1 MRRKSKPRRR
11 PRRRRP
17 PTPGGGGGE
26 RQRRPSHRGD
36 RAPEQ
41 KREGFREATRRFGS
55 EADRPREPLK
65 PSVAE
70 RKRKH
75 VSALRAEI
83 AGDAG
88 ETANASFAA
97 RPRTARAAKDAVERL
112 TPTQATLR
120 KRADAAAKTSRPR
133 ARFSAKGQGARG
145 ESGDRLA
152 GRFGGAERSR
162 DAAPQGRQ
170 IQGATAAPDAAARDD
185 RPRGEGRP
193 ERFADKPVSGRETQ
207 ARNSGAEARP
217 RRDDRPRGERS
228 TSGERPFTGRNKH
241 QRAKRD
247 DQRPGRAGARPEGAA
262 GRPPRRGPARDRPS
276 PGGRPRPPPPAAET
290 LSDAR
295 GRRKVPRPTA
305 RRRLHARISR
315 PRSAFAESIFDIL
328 AHRYPPVDR
337 RGAGRRSLRR
347 LRGRSPSRL
356 CRAARVSSVRRQ
368 RGGSAR
374 PASRQCRK
382 PGPRRRHPHL
392 AGRCDEARQSA
403 ERRPLVHARLS
414 GGCFASF
421 ISRLSFASSR
431 KYGLR
436 PPLRSRPTR
445 SGRGRE

>member
-1 MRRKSKPRRR
+1 MLELPATGWLRRYRVRAHGKVDLAALEALREGITIDGIHYAGIEAKLDREQGSNAWITMGLREGKNREIKKVLEHLGLSVNRLIRVSFGPFELGELGEGEIAEVRTRVLR
-11 PRRRRP
+11 EQLGAKLAKEAGANFEAQIETAKAPEAPAGP

-41 KREGFREATRRFGS
+41 KREGFRREATRRFGS

-88 ETANASFAA
+88 GNRKRIVRGATQDRKGREV
-97 RPRTARAAKDAVERL
+97 AVERL

-162 DAAPQGRQ
+162 DAAPQGRRYEARNG
-170 IQGATAAPDAAARDD
+170 GAKTRPPRDD

-193 ERFADKPVSGRETQ
+193 ERFADKPVSGRKFKH
-207 ARNSGAEARP
+207 RDSGAEARP

-262 GRPPRRGPARDRPS
+262 GRPPRRGPPRDRPS
-276 PGGRPRPPPPAAET
+276 PGGE
-290 LSDAR
+290 
-295 GRRKVPRPTA
+295 GR
-305 RRRLHARISR
+305 
-315 PRSAFAESIFDIL
+315 
-328 AHRYPPVDR
+328 
-337 RGAGRRSLRR
+337 
-347 LRGRSPSRL
+347 
-356 CRAARVSSVRRQ
+356 
-368 RGGSAR
+368 
-374 PASRQCRK
+374 
-382 PGPRRRHPHL
+382 GPRRP
-392 AGRCDEARQSA
+392 
-403 ERRPLVHARLS
+403 P
-414 GGCFASF
+414 
-421 ISRLSFASSR
+421 R
-431 KYGLR
+431 K
-436 PPLRSRPTR
+436 P
-445 SGRGRE
+445 